1 MKQYVKDLDISEVIS
16 RLKQGERL
24 VNETGSYFEMIDG
37 LICCKWGDNHFINV
51 SISQKDNYYFERP
64 DPEIKI
70 EIGKFYLTRD
80 NKKAYVFNINLEGK
94 YCVVTNNKM
103 PYVVS
108 QGGYFSDEKESDIDL
123 VAPYGSRKGQ
133 GRDTDRYETL
143 KKLLQQ
149 GLRKC
154 EICKELNLTYGQ
166 VDQYIRTH
174 DELNQIYKE
183 KNAKRIRRTVG

>member
-1 MKQYVKDLDISEVIS
+1 MKQYIKDLQMNEVIA
-16 RLKQGERL
+16 RLKQGEQL
-24 VNETGSYFEMIDG
+24 VNDNGYVFEMIEG
-37 LICCKWGDNHFINV
+37 VVCCHNNQDYYINV
-51 SISQKDNYYFERP
+51 SIAQGDNFYFERP
-64 DPEIKI
+64 EPELGI
-70 EIGKFYLTRD
+70 EVGKFYITRD
-80 NKKAYVFNINLEGK
+80 GRKAYVFNINLEGK

-108 QGGYFSDEKESDIDL
+108 QGGYFSDEKESGIDL

-154 EICKELNLTYGQ
+154 EICKELNLSYAQ
-166 VDQYIRTH
+166 VDQYIRSH
-174 DELNQIYKE
+174 DELKQIYKE